1 MELLHPFAV
10 KAQCR
15 YSTNPLRLHYIPSL
29 PCSWVSFDCAHLCAT
44 KPNKE
49 STACLTGTDSAHLQ
63 DQVAV
68 KVEEYQ
74 EMLRWDV

>member
-10 KAQCR
+10 KAQCY
-15 YSTNPLRLHYIPSL
+15 YSTNPLRLLYIPSL
-29 PCSWVSFDCAHLCAT
+29 PSWVSFDCAHLCAT
-44 KPNKE
+44 KPNKG
-49 STACLTGTDSAHLQ
+49 STACFTGTDSAHLQ